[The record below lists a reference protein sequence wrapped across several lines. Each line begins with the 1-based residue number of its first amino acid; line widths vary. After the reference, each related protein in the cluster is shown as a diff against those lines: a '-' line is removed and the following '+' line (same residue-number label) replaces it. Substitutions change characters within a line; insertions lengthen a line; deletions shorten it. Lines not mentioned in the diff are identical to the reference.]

1 MVNKEEFLETYSYFD
16 KSLLVEIIDIFLNEY
31 EGRLEKIYKD
41 VREHNF
47 KDLRFDAHGIKGVI
61 ANFCAPDAWQIA
73 RDLEFSGHEYIEN
86 NGETFVE
93 ADVIARVDNLRDSVI
108 EMVSDLRELKKE
120 ISD

>member
-41 VREHNF
+41 VREHNYN
-47 KDLRFDAHGIKGVI
+47 DLRFDAHGIKGVI
-61 ANFCAPDAWQIA
+61 ANFCAPEAWQIA
-73 RDLEFSGHEYIEN
+73 KDLEFSGNEFISN
-86 NGETFVE
+86 NGEGFVE
-93 ADVIARVDNLRDSVI
+93 ADVLARVDELRDSVI
-108 EMVSDLRELKKE
+108 EMVSDLKELRDE